1 MEVNYLNSEG
11 IDRREIKV
19 INIIKDKL
27 TDYRVH
33 KYLYLY
39 CNRIKS
45 KFFQYLE
52 NVYFVT

>member
-11 IDRREIKV
+11 IDRREIKL
-19 INIIKDKL
+19 INIIKYKL
-27 TDYRVH
+27 TDHRVH